1 MPMQSHIWN
10 CWKVKTSFSL
20 FLKCGAILLLF
31 FLSVLIVACGS
42 GAGGSS
48 TDLGNPQVTVTIQLG
63 ANGSP
68 TPPLPD
74 YWCGAWATQ
83 TSPVYNMT
91 STVGVYAKFVH
102 NVNQNPVG
110 VGEASATAIVRWAD
124 GTSNTQ
130 TVTTTNDGLAVF
142 SIPTGGR
149 AADINT
155 VTLIEVDFVAK
166 DGTTCKVQNDRQ
178 AFFTLMVVSPT
189 AATATMIASP
199 TASPTGVSPTPTC
212 TPLPRPLLKRTPTP
226 RPNPTPSPTTPPAC

>member
-1 MPMQSHIWN
+1 MSVQEHIGTA
-10 CWKVKTSFSL
+10 WKTKASFSL
-20 FLKCGAILLLF
+20 SLKCAVILLLF
-31 FLSVLIVACGS
+31 SLSVLIVACSS

-68 TPPLPD
+68 TPPLPN

-83 TSPVYNMT
+83 TSPVYNSA

-102 NVNQNPVG
+102 TMNQNPVG
-110 VGEASATAIVRWAD
+110 VAGASATAIVHWAD

-130 TVTTTNDGLAVF
+130 TAATTPDGLAVF

-178 AFFTLMVVSPT
+178 AFFTLTGGSST
-189 AATATMIASP
+189 ATATMTLSP
-199 TASPTGVSPTPTC
+199 TASPTGIANPTPTC
-212 TPLPRPLLKRTPTP
+212 TPLPRPLLKKNPTPTP
-226 RPNPTPSPTTPPAC
+226 KPTPNPTPRSGC

>member
-63 ANGSP
+63 GNGSP

-83 TSPVYNMT
+83 TSPAYNMT

-178 AFFTLMVVSPT
+178 AFFTLTGGSST
-189 AATATMIASP
+189 ATATMTLSP
-199 TASPTGVSPTPTC
+199 TASPTGIANPTPTC
-212 TPLPRPLLKRTPTP
+212 TPLPRPL
-226 RPNPTPSPTTPPAC
+226 

>member
-1 MPMQSHIWN
+1 MPMQSHIGN
-10 CWKVKTSFSL
+10 YWKAKTSFSL
-20 FLKCGAILLLF
+20 SLKCGAILLLF
-31 FLSVLIVACGS
+31 FLSVLIVACSS
-42 GAGGSS
+42 GTGGSS